1 MWINRHSLNNS
12 LVVFIHGLFGRR
24 WGTWGPI
31 PDIIQVESE
40 RNPLISSY
48 DIYLFE
54 YDTTILRQPHIYP
67 FVVAKLSH
75 FFDKVNSKYKT
86 TVLIAHSQGGLIAK
100 RYVLKMLRAGAGDR
114 LTVDHIITIGTP
126 HKGNFFCI
134 PLHLVQHVPI
144 LGALVPFKQIGDLSV
159 FGSNIRRLKR
169 KWRDPYLS
177 LEQCKPQ
184 AKQRHI
190 NSIAARGAYDWV
202 VGVGASGFPFFD
214 TPDYLVQPHRINRD
228 LA

>member
-1 MWINRHSLNNS
+1 MDFLEEDGELGVQSLTLFRLKVKGIHLYRVMTSTYSNMILQYSVNPIYIPLS
-12 LVVFIHGLFGRR
+12 LR
-24 WGTWGPI
+24 
-31 PDIIQVESE
+31 
-40 RNPLISSY
+40 
-48 DIYLFE
+48 
-54 YDTTILRQPHIYP
+54 
-67 FVVAKLSH
+67 KLSH

-159 FGSNIRRLKR
+159 FGSNI
-169 KWRDPYLS
+169 
-177 LEQCKPQ
+177 
-184 AKQRHI
+184 
-190 NSIAARGAYDWV
+190 
-202 VGVGASGFPFFD
+202 
-214 TPDYLVQPHRINRD
+214 
-228 LA
+228 